1 MSFLLFLIA
10 FILVVSF
17 SVIGMVFTI
26 IKSLVYFNSG
36 ILKSYFFRLAVSLDQ
51 FGGVAIGGLFNAIM
65 ISKKSLNKF
74 GDPDETISS
83 VLGKNK
89 REGTLIY
96 WGVVLESL
104 LDYFDPNHSIKS
116 IEE

>member
-1 MSFLLFLIA
+1 MNFLLFLIA

-17 SVIGMVFTI
+17 SIVGVVFTI
-26 IKSLVYFNSG
+26 IRSIIYFNSG
-36 ILKSYFFRLAVSLDQ
+36 ILKNYFFRLAVSLDQ
-51 FGGVAIGGLFNAIM
+51 FGGVAIGGLFNAVM
-65 ISKKSLNKF
+65 ISNKSANKF

-89 REGTLIY
+89 RDGTLIY
-96 WGVVLESL
+96 WGLMLDSL

-116 IEE
+116 IEK